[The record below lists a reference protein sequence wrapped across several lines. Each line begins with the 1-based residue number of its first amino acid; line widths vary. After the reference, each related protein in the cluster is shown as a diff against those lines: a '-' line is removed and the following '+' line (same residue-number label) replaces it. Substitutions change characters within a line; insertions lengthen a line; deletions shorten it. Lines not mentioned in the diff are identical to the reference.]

1 MVALT
6 RLHKAS
12 TSSMYDVY
20 DSPGNWTL
28 TELLLRDLSA
38 NSGSAQDMTKLLRER
53 FPVGEIRLKR
63 TEEDQ
68 GKEVPPDDILVF

>member
-1 MVALT
+1 MLE
-6 RLHKAS
+6 RLLH
-12 TSSMYDVY
+12 
-20 DSPGNWTL
+20 
-28 TELLLRDLSA
+28 DLSA
-38 NSGSAQDMTKLLRER
+38 NSRSAKYMAKLLRER